1 MALILADRVKET
13 CSAPGTGTVTLLG
26 AEQGYQSFAVVG
38 NGNTTYYVIA
48 DQSGNNWEVGI
59 GTYTSSGTTL
69 SRDTVL
75 ASSNGGS
82 ATNFSS
88 GVQDVFVSYPAE
100 RGVWV
105 NGSNV
110 VFSNS
115 ATVANNQLANSTIS
129 GVSLGSN
136 LGTLTLGSYL
146 TGTSYNGS
154 TGVTAAV
161 DATDANTASK
171 VVARDASGNF
181 SAGTITAALSGN
193 ASTATSLSAGGS
205 YTVVYQSSSGTTA
218 YLTNGT
224 TGQVLT
230 ANTGAAPTWENSTA
244 ASKAYAYCM
253 SLINGL

>member
-26 AEQGYQSFAVVG
+26 AEQGYQSFSVVG

-88 GVQDVFVSYPAE
+88 GTQDVFVSYPAE

-105 NGSNV
+105 NGTSV
-110 VFSNS
+110 VFSNN
-115 ATVANNQLANSTIS
+115 ATVANNQTTATSSNTNSAI
-129 GVSLGSN
+129 
-136 LGTLTLGSYL
+136 
-146 TGTSYNGS
+146 
-154 TGVTAAV
+154 
-161 DATDANTASK
+161 
-171 VVARDASGNF
+171 VARDASGNF
-181 SAGTITAALSGN
+181 SAGTITATLSGN
-193 ASTATSLSAGGS
+193 AATATSLSAGGS

-230 ANTGAAPTWENSTA
+230 ANTGAAPTWVTPTS
-244 ASKAYAYCM
+244 ASKAYAYGM

>member
-1 MALILADRVKET
+1 MALVLADRVKET
-13 CSAPGTGTVTLLG
+13 CTSPGTGTVTLLG
-26 AEQGYQSFAVVG
+26 ASTGYQSFSVVG

-48 DQSGNNWEVGI
+48 DQSGSNWEVGI

-69 SRDTVL
+69 SRDTIL
-75 ASSNGGS
+75 SSSNGGS

-88 GVQDVFVSYPAE
+88 GTQDVFVSYPSE

-105 NGSNV
+105 SGTSV
-110 VFSNS
+110 VLSNS
-115 ATVANNQLANSTIS
+115 ATIANNQLANSTIS

-154 TGVTAAV
+154 TGVTATV
-161 DATDANTASK
+161 DATSTNTASK

-181 SAGTITAALSGN
+181 AAGTITASLTGT
-193 ASTATSLSAGGS
+193 ASSATNLSAGGS

-230 ANTGAAPTWENSTA
+230 ANTGAAPTWSTPTS
-244 ASKAYAYCM
+244 ASKAFAYTM